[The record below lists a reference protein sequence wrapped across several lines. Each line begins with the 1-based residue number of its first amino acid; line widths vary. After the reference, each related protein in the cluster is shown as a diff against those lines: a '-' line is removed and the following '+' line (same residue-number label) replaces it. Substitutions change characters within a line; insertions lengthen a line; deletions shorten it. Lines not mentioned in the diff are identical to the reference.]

1 MQPVIR
7 GKENMAISLPGGR
20 NLHAPAAAGIIQEY
34 NIKVELS
41 SASHLQQRPT
51 VEAFTLSQTIR
62 ILNNTNTNSNPLE
75 LGSDHSVRQLA
86 SLRERF

>member
-34 NIKVELS
+34 NIKAELS
-41 SASHLQQRPT
+41 SASRLQQRPT
-51 VEAFTLSQTIR
+51 VEAFTLLQTIR

-75 LGSDHSVRQLA
+75 VGSDHSVRQLA
-86 SLRERF
+86 SLCERF